1 MYQHIILLG
10 IPNRSHAAGLSR
22 GVLSFYIGV
31 MEKNTGQ
38 FAQNHTKPKLSS

>member
-1 MYQHIILLG
+1 MYQHIILFG